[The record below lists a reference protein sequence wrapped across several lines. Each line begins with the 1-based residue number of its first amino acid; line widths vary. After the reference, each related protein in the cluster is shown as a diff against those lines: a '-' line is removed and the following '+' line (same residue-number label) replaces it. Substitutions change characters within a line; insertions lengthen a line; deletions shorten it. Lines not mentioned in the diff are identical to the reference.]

1 LKKWLDESV
10 AKQDASPL
18 SEDPVFRTSEIDFK
32 ITQVNRALS
41 RVSSIPKPKEKK
53 PAGGGK
59 MNKNIKFENITIDGN
74 EGDVNWEDFVKINNN
89 EYEEQDNQSNSQN
102 DQDHQ

>member
-32 ITQVNRALS
+32 ITQVNRVLS

-53 PAGGGK
+53 PAAGAK
-59 MNKNIKFENITIDGN
+59 KNKNIKFENITIDGN

-89 EYEEQDNQSNSQN
+89 DDEEQDN
-102 DQDHQ
+102 